1 MLRKYS
7 FILFF
12 VAPLFIIAPIEV
24 SYLVEANSIIYS
36 GKEWKLIRDDNG
48 ELSSM
53 IVDND
58 RNFSTAKTD
67 YIFDRGDVAKINFFT
82 HGKTV
87 NKNDTIA
94 VINSDVINQ
103 SIITLTTQLEIARA
117 NLNDSKTGEKPSV
130 RDEFQERLN
139 IAVNNVKF
147 TKGQL
152 TRAEKMV
159 KEDLISE
166 LEYEQ
171 YKNAYDLAVINKGL
185 AEKTLENVLTG
196 EKPELVHVYQ
206 SQITSLKER
215 LNILKAMKEKYV
227 ITAPFGGIIN
237 YYQDSVNLIKIK
249 NPDDYLVKIPVKVY
263 EIGYVDIGDS
273 VECTIDR
280 TDRVYNAV
288 VTNIEDEIRVRGREQ
303 FFLVTAT
310 IKNPD
315 QFIRPGMISRAS
327 IYSED
332 IPLYAFAK
340 RKLGF

>member
-24 SYLVEANSIIYS
+24 SYLVEANSIVYS
-36 GKEWKLIRDDNG
+36 AKEWRLLRDANG

-82 HGKTV
+82 HGKTI
-87 NKNDTIA
+87 NADDTIA

-103 SIITLTTQLEIARA
+103 SIITLTTELEIAKA
-117 NLNDSKTGEKPSV
+117 NLDDSRTGEKPSV
-130 RDEFQERLN
+130 RDEFQERLD
-139 IAVNNVKF
+139 IAKNNVVF
-147 TKGQL
+147 TKKQL
-152 TRAEKMV
+152 SRAEKMV

-171 YKNAYDLAVINKGL
+171 YKNAYDLAVINNGL
-185 AEKTLENVLTG
+185 AVKSLETVSTG
-196 EKPELVHVYQ
+196 EKPELVQVYQ
-206 SQITSLKER
+206 SQITSLRER
-215 LNILKAMKEKYV
+215 LNILQAKKEKYV

-237 YYQDSVNLIKIK
+237 YYQDSINLIKIK
-249 NPDDYLVKIPVKVY
+249 NPDEYLVKIPVKVY
-263 EIGYVDIGDS
+263 EISHVDIGDS
-273 VECTIDR
+273 VECSIER
-280 TDRVYNAV
+280 TDNVYKAV

-303 FFLVTAT
+303 FFLVTAR
-310 IKNPD
+310 IHNPD
-315 QFIRPGMISRAS
+315 KFLRPGMISRAS
-327 IYSED
+327 IYSDD
-332 IPLYAFAK
+332 IPLYAYAK